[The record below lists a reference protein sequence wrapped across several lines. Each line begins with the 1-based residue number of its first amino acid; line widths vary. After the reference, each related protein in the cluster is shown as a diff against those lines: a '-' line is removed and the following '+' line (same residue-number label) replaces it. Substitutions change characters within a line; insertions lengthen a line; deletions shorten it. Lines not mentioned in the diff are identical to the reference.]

1 MQSPGPHTAGGDWIV
16 ARRSTLFSACARAA
30 RGPAH
35 LWERR
40 DLLLTCVARELRARF
55 RGSVLGFAWPLL
67 QPLALFA
74 VYGFVFTQLLGLRLP
89 GAESGAYGVYL
100 LSGALV
106 WSGFSEGLTRAA
118 TSVVEGRNLVQKLAF
133 PAEVLP
139 CVPVVGAGVTQLF
152 GVAVFVLAGALS
164 GIAPWAGSALVW
176 LPALVLVQLCLTHGL
191 GLACAALH
199 VGLRDTAPLLT
210 VVLTVLMFVTP
221 VFWLPSAAA
230 LPELERWMP
239 LVEANPLHHLLAAW
253 RGVLLAGRPE
263 DVFHM
268 PVGAHLA
275 ALLPWALG
283 AYALGRVA
291 FARFEE
297 RFADEV

>member
-1 MQSPGPHTAGGDWIV
+1 MLHPGPQSAGDDWIV
-16 ARRSTLFSACARAA
+16 ACPSSLRAAAARAA
-30 RGPAH
+30 AGPSL
-35 LWERR
+35 LWARR
-40 DLLLTCVARELRARF
+40 DLLLTCLGRELRARF
-55 RGSVLGFAWPLL
+55 QGSVLGWVWPLL

-74 VYGFVFTQLLGLRLP
+74 VYGFLFTQLLGLRLP
-89 GAESGAYGVYL
+89 GAGGAAYGVYL

-106 WSGFSEGLTRAA
+106 WSGFAEGLTRAT
-118 TSVVEGRNLVQKLAF
+118 TSVVDGRNLVQKLAF

-139 CVPVVGAGVTQLF
+139 AVPVLAALVSQAF
-152 GVAVFVLAGALS
+152 GVAVFVASGAAT
-164 GIAPWAGSALVW
+164 GVAPWPGAALAW
-176 LPALVLVQLCLTHGL
+176 LPALVLAQLCLTHGA

-210 VVLTVLMFVTP
+210 MLLTVLMFVTP

-230 LPELERWMP
+230 LPALERWLP

-263 DVFHM
+263 ELFHT
-268 PVGAHLA
+268 PVAPHVL

-283 AYALGRVA
+283 AYALGRLA
-291 FARFEE
+291 FARNEE